1 LINTVLSDKITPMQS
16 AATNE
21 VGGTLRRL
29 REGQG
34 LSLRALQGRCGV
46 AAARLSRIENGHI
59 DPRVSTVLTILDGLD
74 ATLDDLPPLA
84 LQQRGSVDAGEPN
97 ATTSSVTDRV
107 LRNRKQILEVAAAYG
122 ARHPRLFG
130 SAARGSAGPD
140 SDVDLLVDLDPGRTL
155 FDLAALRADLEQLLG
170 TSVDVVPSAGLA
182 GEAKDEILAEALAL

>member
-1 LINTVLSDKITPMQS
+1 MQS
-16 AATNE
+16 AAKNE

-74 ATLDDLPPLA
+74 ATPDDLPSLA
-84 LQQRGSVDAGEPN
+84 LQQRGSVDASEPN
-97 ATTSSVTDRV
+97 AMTSSVTDRV

-130 SAARGSAGPD
+130 SAARGSAGPG

>member
-1 LINTVLSDKITPMQS
+1 MQS

-46 AAARLSRIENGHI
+46 AAARLSRIENGHV

-97 ATTSSVTDRV
+97 AATTSSVTDRV

>member
-1 LINTVLSDKITPMQS
+1 MES

-21 VGGTLRRL
+21 IGGTLRRL

-34 LSLRALQGRCGV
+34 LSLRGLQGRCGV
-46 AAARLSRIENGHI
+46 AAARLSRIENGHV

-84 LQQRGSVDAGEPN
+84 LQQRGSVDAAEPK

-107 LRNRKQILEVAAAYG
+107 LRNRKQILEVAAAHG

-140 SDVDLLVDLDPGRTL
+140 NDVDLLVDLDPGRTL

-170 TSVDVVPSAGLA
+170 TSVDVVPSAGLV

>member
-1 LINTVLSDKITPMQS
+1 LINSVLTDKITPVNS
-16 AATNE
+16 APTSE
-21 VGGTLRRL
+21 VGETLRRL

-34 LSLRALQGRCGV
+34 LSLRALEGRCGV
-46 AAARLSRIENGHI
+46 AAGRLSRIENGHV

-84 LQQRGSVDAGEPN
+84 SRRRGGGDTAAPD
-97 ATTSSVTDRV
+97 ATTASVTDRV
-107 LRNRKQILEVAAAYG
+107 LRNRRRILEVAATYG

-130 SAARGSAGPD
+130 SAARGTAGPD
-140 SDVDLLVDLDPGRTL
+140 SDVDLIVDLDVGRTL
-155 FDLAALRADLEQLLG
+155 FDLAALRAELEEILG